1 MLNERAFCIVSDDDL
16 HTISGSHELSA
27 ESLMSPASSTDLDW
41 HLYLL
46 LGESRTEV
54 ARRAGLLPPCPF
66 TWLIIIAV
74 NACLSGLCF

>member
-1 MLNERAFCIVSDDDL
+1 MQNEGVLMNNGDLQTVSA
-16 HTISGSHELSA
+16 SRELSA
-27 ESLMSPASSTDLDW
+27 ESLVSPASSTDLDW

-54 ARRAGLLPPCPF
+54 ARRTGLLPPCPS

-74 NACLSGLCF
+74 NACLSGLRF